1 MMKQIKYGFVLEA
14 REPIAHHSET
24 QGNVSLIQRSKVRMK
39 DGTFKRIPYLTGDTM
54 RHQLREA
61 IALSYIHAAEIGA
74 DLSEGAL
81 RLLFAGGMLTGRGT
95 GGDVVKI
102 DDYHRMVKVFPQ
114 LSLLGGCVGNRC
126 VPGKLSVSQAQL
138 ICEET
143 LHYLPPEVMGWLRE
157 EGQQIETHRA
167 YVEETQRVRM
177 DPTLDPSKRLLLSD
191 DSRKQL
197 EGRLKKSETA
207 HEIDD
212 AKMRDDS
219 KSSMMPRSFERIVQG
234 SLFFWQVSAMVQ
246 TELDED
252 TLNVMIA
259 TFLSNASVGGKRGS
273 GHGGLRCLKAFDY
286 RWEIAR
292 QQAVPMPGDMVVRGE
307 VGSVFFRH
315 VKEQADEIKA
325 FLRDVNA

>member
-177 DPTLDPSKRLLLSD
+177 DPTLDPAKRLLLSD

-212 AKMRDDS
+212 AKLRDDS
-219 KSSMMPRSFERIVQG
+219 KSTMMPRSFERIVQG
-234 SLFFWQVSAMVQ
+234 SLFFWQVSALVQ

-259 TFLSNASVGGKRGS
+259 TFLANASVGGKRGS

-292 QQAVPMPGDMVVRGE
+292 QEAVPMPGDMVVRGE

-315 VKEQADEIKA
+315 VKEQAAEIKA